1 MYRITYLPDSEDTLI
16 NKIHIVPFMLTVQW
30 TADIKYIITQVKIQL
45 PIVIGA
51 TEERDLRERERTE
64 DLIQTGCSQKASLRK

>member
-30 TADIKYIITQVKIQL
+30 TADIKYIITQVKI
-45 PIVIGA
+45 
-51 TEERDLRERERTE
+51 
-64 DLIQTGCSQKASLRK
+64 